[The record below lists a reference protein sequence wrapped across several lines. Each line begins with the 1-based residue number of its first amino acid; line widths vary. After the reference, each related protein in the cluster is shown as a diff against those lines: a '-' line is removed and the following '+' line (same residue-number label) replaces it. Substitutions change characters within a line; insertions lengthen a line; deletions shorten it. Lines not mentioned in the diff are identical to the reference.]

1 MVSRLEFDFLAKSG
15 EIQSLIW
22 LNRTPE
28 TWQGWI
34 LGVLNARDDIDDG
47 QRPRERWFTQLHNA
61 WFLFQDLVQL
71 LKVSFAL
78 VGAFF
83 EQLDSWLFY
92 WILVPL
98 KNDPV
103 RERRV
108 GN

>member
-1 MVSRLEFDFLAKSG
+1 MSYFAFRLL
-15 EIQSLIW
+15 
-22 LNRTPE
+22 
-28 TWQGWI
+28 
-34 LGVLNARDDIDDG
+34 LGFWFHPVDDG

-83 EQLDSWLFY
+83 EQLDSWLFH

-98 KNDPV
+98 KNVPV